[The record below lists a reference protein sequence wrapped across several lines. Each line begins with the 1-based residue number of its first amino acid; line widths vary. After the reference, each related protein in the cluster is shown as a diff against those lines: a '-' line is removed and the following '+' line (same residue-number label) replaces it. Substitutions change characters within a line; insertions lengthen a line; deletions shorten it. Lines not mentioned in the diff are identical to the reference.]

1 MRRGPWIFLALLAAL
16 LCGCASGPRA
26 ISPERL
32 SWDARG
38 RLHGVTERD
47 ANTNG
52 YNWTAIYDGNNRRLA
67 TTSVLVSNG
76 VAYAV
81 SPTTINSY
89 FDPQVEF
96 LELGVSYGIT
106 TEWKLYGPDL
116 NGSYG
121 GMNGVGGLEA
131 VSPYLDWFEPVISD
145 CRGNILAVVTNGV
158 VEWNP
163 ARPAAYGAVPG
174 YRPVPLGS
182 GASISLASAWR
193 GKWPDITGFYNL
205 GMRPYDPVAGR
216 WLTYDSVPNDRD
228 PNACTF
234 CGGDPVDGVDSDGR
248 CTQNTPPDVY
258 FGVAPIMQTSVE
270 TTITFNDGSFA
281 VTGLP
286 GQAPLMYDSSS
297 VYDSSKSIVTEP
309 TGEYG
314 YYFSSAP
321 LPADYG
327 QYSSTPYTTA
337 DPDQQARIQFL
348 ADLGIVATTVMTG
361 TEEAA
366 PEFLAP
372 EGEQATLYYL
382 LARFLWWLACRVQ
395 VGCGG

>member
-1 MRRGPWIFLALLAAL
+1 
-16 LCGCASGPRA
+16 
-26 ISPERL
+26 
-32 SWDARG
+32 
-38 RLHGVTERD
+38 
-47 ANTNG
+47 
-52 YNWTAIYDGNNRRLA
+52 
-67 TTSVLVSNG
+67 
-76 VAYAV
+76 
-81 SPTTINSY
+81 
-89 FDPQVEF
+89 
-96 LELGVSYGIT
+96 
-106 TEWKLYGPDL
+106 
-116 NGSYG
+116 
-121 GMNGVGGLEA
+121 
-131 VSPYLDWFEPVISD
+131 
-145 CRGNILAVVTNGV
+145 
-158 VEWNP
+158 
-163 ARPAAYGAVPG
+163 
-174 YRPVPLGS
+174 
-182 GASISLASAWR
+182 
-193 GKWPDITGFYNL
+193 
-205 GMRPYDPVAGR
+205 
-216 WLTYDSVPNDRD
+216 VPNDRD

-248 CTQNTPPDVY
+248 CAQNTPPDVY
-258 FGVAPIMQTSVE
+258 FGVAPIME
-270 TTITFNDGSFA
+270 TTVTFNDGSFA

-372 EGEQATLYYL
+372 EGEQATLYYYGSEEYVANKTANDMFYGGPGAQGRYWATTDANADTFSL
-382 LARFLWWLACRVQ
+382 STGGSVGKDMSSMMTLSPEDAAMFKPAYGFDFSWDPTSWWKGLAGQYYYRPVTTWANRATEL
-395 VGCGG
+395 GGLGLKTGIAGGVAGGVYYEFGE